1 MAEKIIAEY
10 GLETKEFKNKIL
22 EIVSAYDKAEKAARK
37 ANEETKKG
45 NDENVDR
52 LGRSVKLYKEQEG
65 SINKLR
71 ASIQQL
77 TAMRD
82 KSNSPTLITKY
93 NQLIDQQQQK
103 LKSLTSVQKDVNDN
117 MKNTGN
123 SIKNVGAETNKL
135 GGTFGSLKGMAGQFA
150 GAVGIAFG
158 VQEVLQFTKATID
171 AASNLEETF
180 TKTQQLFGANTD
192 QIVEW
197 SKTTANS
204 LGQSQQQALDA
215 ASTFAIF
222 GRSAGLSGDD
232 LVKFS
237 TDFTGLASDLAS
249 FNNTTPEEAIQAI
262 GAALRGEA
270 EPMRRYGVLLDDASL
285 KQSALKLGI
294 ISSTKEALTPQ
305 QKVLAAQAEIYRQ
318 TTAAQGDFARTSD
331 GLANQQRILAANFA
345 NLQAEIGQALL
356 PVMLDFVKTLNSLV
370 KGDIPGMIDGLG
382 KLNDKLNPLGLGIG
396 GIVNAFENFADA
408 FKLVTEGDFSGA
420 IEKLGSA
427 FLDLNGAI
435 NPLIGVLRYF
445 KSELFGIST
454 ELSEA
459 EQLEQRLEARQNT
472 FNNAVLEGGEA
483 LEIFRK
489 RAKEVLGATDEQFN
503 KYVETQRKR
512 LAQSQMNNEEDK
524 KSISLF
530 KQMQQ
535 ELTALNDKI
544 TQQIL
549 TGGPVSQKDIDRA
562 NALEK
567 KLKELPIVLKGIKEG
582 IDGIVP
588 EEPINI
594 IIPEDI
600 VTEASDIGKR
610 ASDAFGESWNK
621 TVNDTLSAEEKRKA
635 IFDEYNLI
643 YAGQGEIRVK
653 NFEDEI
659 ALRKNELDESLKD
672 GIISYEAYYAA
683 IAVLDEQLK
692 NKQIESAQE
701 SIKNIGDI
709 VNGIAQVV
717 GQVQQFQRDQIAQ
730 TYAAEIAAIEGSTL
744 SEEEKAKRIEALKKK
759 QAQEEYDLQVKQ
771 FKVNKAI
778 AIVQAIIN
786 TAAGIAAQF
795 QAGPVGI
802 ALAAIAA
809 AAGAAQIAVIAAQ
822 QPPPPAFASGTDFV
836 QRGKNK
842 AGVDTVPA
850 YLNEGEAVIPTDKNK
865 AYPGLAKAWIAG
877 NLDDYIVRNFV
888 APKLIDMERKAEKRM
903 ADSFAASLKGDGFD
917 DARLLMAT
925 SEGNMYLKVIAKE
938 MKTKQKKRTA
948 W

>member
-10 GLETKEFKNKIL
+10 ELKTDKFRQQVKGVADDLGKVEKQGKEAGDANAKSFNNASQSANKF
-22 EIVSAYDKAEKAARK
+22 SK
-37 ANEETKKG
+37 
-45 NDENVDR
+45 
-52 LGRSVKLYKEQEG
+52 SVKDSESQLQ
-65 SINKLR
+65 SI
-71 ASIQQL
+71 
-77 TAMRD
+77 
-82 KSNSPTLITKY
+82 
-93 NQLIDQQQQK
+93 
-103 LKSLTSVQKDVNDN
+103 
-117 MKNTGN
+117 
-123 SIKNVGAETNKL
+123 
-135 GGTFGSLKGMAGQFA
+135 KGMATKFA

-171 AASNLEETF
+171 AASNLQETF
-180 TKTQQLFGANTD
+180 SKTQQLFGANTD
-192 QIVEW
+192 QIMEW

-222 GRSAGLSGDD
+222 GRSAGLTGED

-262 GAALRGEA
+262 GAALRGEN
-270 EPMRRYGVLLDDASL
+270 EPIRRYGVLLDEASL
-285 KQSALKLGI
+285 KQAALKEGI

-305 QKVLAAQAEIYRQ
+305 QKVLAAQIAIYQQ

-345 NLQAEIGQALL
+345 NLQTEIGQALL

-396 GIVNAFENFADA
+396 GLVNMVENMSEA
-408 FKLVTEGDFSGA
+408 FKLVSDGDFSGA
-420 IEKLGSA
+420 IEKLGEA
-427 FLDLNGAI
+427 FLDLNGAL
-435 NPLIGVLRYF
+435 NPFVAVLRYAGT
-445 KSELFGIST
+445 ELLGLNN

-535 ELTALNDKI
+535 EVAAITDRI
-544 TQQIL
+544 TQQLL
-549 TGGPVSQKDIDRA
+549 TGGVVSQKDIDRLGQLNFQLNGVKTRLDEIRKA
-562 NALEK
+562 SSTE
-567 KLKELPIVLKGIKEG
+567 PIVIDAESKLANVVMDDAKAINEIVKGSV
-582 IDGIVP
+582 D
-588 EEPINI
+588 
-594 IIPEDI
+594 
-600 VTEASDIGKR
+600 
-610 ASDAFGESWNK
+610 ESK
-621 TVNDTLSAEEKRKA
+621 LYLEQVSAELAESLKNNTGDVAKTFEEQVQSLNSTFSEIGNQVA
-635 IFDEYNLI
+635 NI
-643 YAGQGEIRVK
+643 AGLVGQFQQLQR
-653 NFEDEI
+653 DEI
-659 ALRKNELDESLKD
+659 TRTYETEINAIENSELSEKEKAKKIEALRK
-672 GIISYEAYYAA
+672 
-683 IAVLDEQLK
+683 
-692 NKQIESAQE
+692 
-701 SIKNIGDI
+701 
-709 VNGIAQVV
+709 
-717 GQVQQFQRDQIAQ
+717 QQ
-730 TYAAEIAAIEGSTL
+730 
-744 SEEEKAKRIEALKKK
+744 AK
-759 QAQEEYDLQVKQ
+759 EEYELQLKQ
-771 FKVNKAI
+771 FKINKAI
-778 AIVQAIIN
+778 AIVQAVIN
-786 TAAGIAAQF
+786 TAQAVTSQLG
-795 QAGPVGI
+795 AGPVVGFVLA
-802 ALAAIAA
+802 ALAAAT
-809 AAGAAQIAVIAAQ
+809 GAAQIGLIAAQ
-822 QPPPPAFASGTDFV
+822 QPPPPAFAEGTDFV

-842 AGVDTVPA
+842 AGIDTIPA

-925 SEGNMYLKVIAKE
+925 SEGNMYLKTIAKE

>member
-10 GLETKEFKNKIL
+10 VLNTDKFRQQVKGVADDLGKVEKQGKEAGDANAKSFNNASQSANKF
-22 EIVSAYDKAEKAARK
+22 SK
-37 ANEETKKG
+37 
-45 NDENVDR
+45 
-52 LGRSVKLYKEQEG
+52 SVKDSESQLQ
-65 SINKLR
+65 SI
-71 ASIQQL
+71 
-77 TAMRD
+77 
-82 KSNSPTLITKY
+82 
-93 NQLIDQQQQK
+93 
-103 LKSLTSVQKDVNDN
+103 
-117 MKNTGN
+117 
-123 SIKNVGAETNKL
+123 
-135 GGTFGSLKGMAGQFA
+135 KGMATKFA

-171 AASNLEETF
+171 AASNLQETCS
-180 TKTQQLFGANTD
+180 KTQQLCGANTD
-192 QIVEW
+192 QIIEW
-197 SKTTANS
+197 SKSTAQS

-222 GRSAGLSGDD
+222 GRSAGLGGED

-237 TDFTGLASDLAS
+237 TDFTALASDLAS

-262 GAALRGEA
+262 GAALRGEN
-270 EPMRRYGVLLDDASL
+270 EPIRRYGVLLDEASL
-285 KQSALKLGI
+285 KQAALKEGI

-305 QKVLAAQAEIYRQ
+305 TKVLAAQAAIYEQ
-318 TTAAQGDFARTSD
+318 TLAAQGDFGRTSG
-331 GLANQQRILAANFA
+331 GLANQQRILSAEFA
-345 NLQAEIGQALL
+345 NLQATVGEALL
-356 PVMLDFVKTLNSLV
+356 PVMLEFVKTLNSLI
-370 KGDIPGMIDGLG
+370 KGDVPGLLDGLS

-535 ELTALNDKI
+535 EVAAITDRI
-544 TQQIL
+544 TQQLL
-549 TGGPVSQKDIDRA
+549 TGGVVSQKDIDRLGQLNFQLNGVKTRLDEIRKA
-562 NALEK
+562 SSTE
-567 KLKELPIVLKGIKEG
+567 PIV
-582 IDGIVP
+582 IDAESKLANVVR
-588 EEPINI
+588 
-594 IIPEDI
+594 D
-600 VTEASDIGKR
+600 
-610 ASDAFGESWNK
+610 DA
-621 TVNDTLSAEEKRKA
+621 KA
-635 IFDEYNLI
+635 INEIVKASVDESTKYLQQISGEFAEALKNNTQNVAMSFEEQVAATATVFSEI
-643 YAGQGEIRVK
+643 GNQVANIAGLVGQFQQLQR
-653 NFEDEI
+653 DEI
-659 ALRKNELDESLKD
+659 TR
-672 GIISYEAYYAA
+672 
-683 IAVLDEQLK
+683 
-692 NKQIESAQE
+692 
-701 SIKNIGDI
+701 
-709 VNGIAQVV
+709 
-717 GQVQQFQRDQIAQ
+717 
-730 TYAAEIAAIEGSTL
+730 TYDTEINAIENSTL
-744 SEEEKAKRIEALKKK
+744 SEEAKSKKIEALRK
-759 QAQEEYDLQVKQ
+759 QQAKEEYDLQVKQ

-778 AIVQAIIN
+778 AIVQTIIN
-786 TAAGIAAQF
+786 TAQSIVAQLANPTPF
-795 QAGPVGI
+795 AGI
-802 ALAAIAA
+802 ALAALAA
-809 AAGAAQIAVIAAQ
+809 ATGAAQIGIIAAQ
-822 QPPPPAFASGTDFV
+822 QPPAPAFASGTDFV

-842 AGVDTVPA
+842 AGVDTIPA

-925 SEGNMYLKVIAKE
+925 SEGNMYLKTIAKE

>member
-10 GLETKEFKNKIL
+10 ELKTDKFRQQIKGVADDLGKVEKQGKEAGDANTKSFNNAAQSANKFG
-22 EIVSAYDKAEKAARK
+22 K
-37 ANEETKKG
+37 
-45 NDENVDR
+45 
-52 LGRSVKLYKEQEG
+52 SVKDSESQLQ
-65 SINKLR
+65 SI
-71 ASIQQL
+71 
-77 TAMRD
+77 
-82 KSNSPTLITKY
+82 
-93 NQLIDQQQQK
+93 
-103 LKSLTSVQKDVNDN
+103 
-117 MKNTGN
+117 
-123 SIKNVGAETNKL
+123 
-135 GGTFGSLKGMAGQFA
+135 KGMATKFA

-171 AASNLEETF
+171 AASNLNETF

-192 QIVEW
+192 QIMEW

-222 GRSAGLSGDD
+222 GRSAGLTGED

-249 FNNTTPEEAIQAI
+249 FNNTTPEEAIEAI
-262 GAALRGEA
+262 GAALRGEN
-270 EPMRRYGVLLDDASL
+270 EPIRRYGVLLDEASL
-285 KQSALKLGI
+285 KQAALKEGI

-305 QKVLAAQAEIYRQ
+305 QKVLAAQIAIYQQ

-396 GIVNAFENFADA
+396 GLVNMVENMSEA
-408 FKLVTEGDFSGA
+408 FKLVTDGDFSGA
-420 IEKLGSA
+420 IEKLGEA
-427 FLDLNGAI
+427 FLDLNGAL
-435 NPLIGVLRYF
+435 NPFVAVLRYAGT
-445 KSELFGIST
+445 ELLGLNN

-472 FNNAVLEGGEA
+472 FNNAILEGGDA

-489 RAKEVLGATDEQFN
+489 RAKEVLGATDKQFDD
-503 KYVETQRKR
+503 YVATQRKR
-512 LAQSQMNNEEDK
+512 LEASQMNNEEDK
-524 KSISLF
+524 KTISLL

-535 ELTALNDKI
+535 EVSAITERI

-549 TGGPVSQKDIDRA
+549 TGGPISQKDIDRV
-562 NALEK
+562 NELEK
-567 KLKELPIVLKGIKEG
+567 KLKELPIIVKAVKEG
-582 IDGIVP
+582 VDGVVADETIEITPPDDSFLNSVKSTNDLRL
-588 EEPINI
+588 EETNRFLEERFMLEM
-594 IIPEDI
+594 EDDERRRMMLEEYAAL
-600 VTEASDIGKR
+600 EAQYNQQR
-610 ASDAFGESWNK
+610 TDAAFAVADG
-621 TVNDTLSAEEKRKA
+621 VLSAFSSVFNALAEDNEEFAKFQKA
-635 IFDEYNLI
+635 LAVID
-643 YAGQGEIRVK
+643 VT
-653 NFEDEI
+653 
-659 ALRKNELDESLKD
+659 LK
-672 GIISYEAYYAA
+672 AA
-683 IAVLDEQLK
+683 QAVAAATA
-692 NKQIESAQE
+692 SA
-701 SIKNIGDI
+701 
-709 VNGIAQVV
+709 
-717 GQVQQFQRDQIAQ
+717 
-730 TYAAEIAAIEGSTL
+730 
-744 SEEEKAKRIEALKKK
+744 
-759 QAQEEYDLQVKQ
+759 
-771 FKVNKAI
+771 
-778 AIVQAIIN
+778 
-786 TAAGIAAQF
+786 AAGDPYTVAIR
-795 QAGPVGI
+795 
-802 ALAAIAA
+802 IAA
-809 AAGAAQIAVIAAQ
+809 AVAAVGAAIGTIVSTVKSSQVPSA
-822 QPPPPAFASGTDFV
+822 PAFASGTDFV

-842 AGVDTVPA
+842 AGVDTIPA

-925 SEGNMYLKVIAKE
+925 SEGNMYLKTIAKE

>member
-10 GLETKEFKNKIL
+10 ELKTDKFRQQVKGVADDLGKVEKQGKEAGDANAKSFNNAAQSANKFG
-22 EIVSAYDKAEKAARK
+22 K
-37 ANEETKKG
+37 
-45 NDENVDR
+45 
-52 LGRSVKLYKEQEG
+52 SVKDSESQLQ
-65 SINKLR
+65 SI
-71 ASIQQL
+71 
-77 TAMRD
+77 
-82 KSNSPTLITKY
+82 
-93 NQLIDQQQQK
+93 
-103 LKSLTSVQKDVNDN
+103 
-117 MKNTGN
+117 
-123 SIKNVGAETNKL
+123 
-135 GGTFGSLKGMAGQFA
+135 KGMATKFA

-171 AASNLEETF
+171 AASDLEETF

-222 GRSAGLSGDD
+222 GRSAGLTGED

-285 KQSALKLGI
+285 RQSALKLGI
-294 ISSTKEALTPQ
+294 ISSIKEALTPQ

-396 GIVNAFENFADA
+396 GLVNMVENMSEA
-408 FKLVTEGDFSGA
+408 FKLVTDGDFSGA
-420 IEKLGSA
+420 IEKLGAA
-427 FLDLNGAI
+427 FLDLNGAL
-435 NPLIGVLRYF
+435 NPFVAVLRYAGT
-445 KSELFGIST
+445 ELLGLNN

-483 LEIFRK
+483 LEIFRQ

-503 KYVETQRKR
+503 KYVATQRKR
-512 LAQSQMNNEEDK
+512 LEQSQMNNEEDK

-535 ELTALNDKI
+535 EVAAITDRI
-544 TQQIL
+544 TQQLL
-549 TGGPVSQKDIDRA
+549 TGGVVSQKDIDRLGQLNFQLNGVKTRLDEIRKA
-562 NALEK
+562 SST
-567 KLKELPIVLKGIKEG
+567 
-582 IDGIVP
+582 
-588 EEPINI
+588 EPITI
-594 IIPEDI
+594 
-600 VTEASDIGKR
+600 EAESKLAKVVGD
-610 ASDAFGESWNK
+610 DA
-621 TVNDTLSAEEKRKA
+621 KA
-635 IFDEYNLI
+635 INEIVKGSIDESTKYLQQISGEFAEALKNNTQNVAMSFEEQVAATATVFSEI
-643 YAGQGEIRVK
+643 GNQVANIAGLVSQFQQLQR
-653 NFEDEI
+653 DEI
-659 ALRKNELDESLKD
+659 SRTYQTEINAIENSELSEEAKAKKIEALRK
-672 GIISYEAYYAA
+672 
-683 IAVLDEQLK
+683 
-692 NKQIESAQE
+692 
-701 SIKNIGDI
+701 
-709 VNGIAQVV
+709 
-717 GQVQQFQRDQIAQ
+717 QQ
-730 TYAAEIAAIEGSTL
+730 
-744 SEEEKAKRIEALKKK
+744 AK
-759 QAQEEYDLQVKQ
+759 EEYDLQVKQ

-778 AIVQAIIN
+778 AIVQTIIN
-786 TAAGIAAQF
+786 TAQSIVAQLANPTPF
-795 QAGPVGI
+795 AGI
-802 ALAAIAA
+802 ALAALAA
-809 AAGAAQIAVIAAQ
+809 ATGAAQIGIIAAQ
-822 QPPPPAFASGTDFV
+822 QPPAPAFASGTDFV

-842 AGVDTVPA
+842 AGVDTIPA

-903 ADSFAASLKGDGFD
+903 ADNFAASLKGDGFD

-925 SEGNMYLKVIAKE
+925 SEGNMYLKTIAKE